1 MAFMNQKASITTRLP
16 QLQNLIKRDPP
27 AYKVEFLLQLK
38 HFESELA
45 IFQLRP
51 TKDSDRFTDLVTF
64 MSHVAACYKEE
75 CVHIPLALLELLE
88 KNASTLHIEVRSK
101 LLQALILLRNKL
113 MIDPI
118 ILLKLSF
125 KLFSVPDKTL
135 RASLG
140 DYIFHDIKTININ
153 KRNEKMNRGIQA
165 MLFGV
170 VAEDTTIAA
179 RKTVEILAELYRRRV
194 WVDGRTVNVIA
205 SACTSSMTRVV
216 VVALQFFL
224 GIETKMNEDDDEEK
238 ASTVKEVTSAL

>member
-1 MAFMNQKASITTRLP
+1 MATMTQKSSMTSRLP

-27 AYKVEFLLQLK
+27 SYREEFLLQLK

-51 TKDSDRFTDLVTF
+51 TKDSDRFTELVTF
-64 MSHVAACYKEE
+64 MSHVSVCYKDD
-75 CVHIPLALLELLE
+75 CARIPLALLELLE
-88 KNASTLHIEVRSK
+88 VHAATLHLEVRSK
-101 LLQALILLRNKL
+101 LFQSLILLRNKG

-135 RASLG
+135 RTSLG
-140 DYIFHDIKTININ
+140 DYIFNDIKTINVN
-153 KRNEKMNRGIQA
+153 KRNEKLNRGVQA

-170 VAEDTTIAA
+170 VADDTTIAA

-194 WVDGRTVNVIA
+194 WTDSRTVNVIA
-205 SACTSSMTRVV
+205 SACTSSTTRVV
-216 VVALQFFL
+216 VAALQFFL
-224 GIETKMNEDDDEEK
+224 GK
-238 ASTVKEVTSAL
+238 SV